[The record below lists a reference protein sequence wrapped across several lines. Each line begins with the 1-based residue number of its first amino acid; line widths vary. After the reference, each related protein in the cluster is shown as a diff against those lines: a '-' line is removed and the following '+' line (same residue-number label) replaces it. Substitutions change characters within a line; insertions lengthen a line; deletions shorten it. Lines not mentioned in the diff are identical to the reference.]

1 MRGNPGRVI
10 AFVCSHDGIVLEIL
24 VDELGVASRLV
35 PGESFV
41 RFVHPAYR
49 QTAEKLLRTARNTDS
64 PVEVKLEVN
73 LPPGDVPLF
82 FSVHTTGRGIVIWGG
97 TIPIFRGTSFKRLY
111 RLLRQSCWSDGAS
124 LPQKL
129 ESLALA
135 AHDLRNPI
143 AGILAASECLL
154 DDSCLLPDGDHVRL
168 LESIKNSSLSL
179 LRLVEQLMDDVT
191 DPGNEQTH
199 LDIQDIDIVSLIKN
213 NLTLNQLLARSKQ
226 IQLTLAVEEPH
237 LTIKA
242 DPWQVSE
249 VIDNLVSNAIKFSP
263 PGGSIEIQVGLRNNM
278 AFISVRDQGAGI
290 PTTDL
295 PTIFQ
300 PYQRGGNTRKR
311 ERGNGLGLAIV
322 KHIVESYQGRIEIE
336 STVGRGSTF
345 TISLPLSAGQV
356 RRSGVGPVSNA
367 GAGG

>member
-1 MRGNPGRVI
+1 VI

-41 RFVHPAYR
+41 SFVLPAYR
-49 QTAEKLLRTARNTDS
+49 RPAEKLLQTARNTNS
-64 PVEVKLEVN
+64 PVEVKLGVD
-73 LPPGDVPLF
+73 LPPGAASLF
-82 FSVHTTGRGIVIWGG
+82 FSAHTTGRGIIVWGG
-97 TIPIFRGTSFKRLY
+97 TMPVFQGTSFKRLY
-111 RLLRQSCWSDGAS
+111 RLLRQSCWFDGAS

-143 AGILAASECLL
+143 AGILAATECLL
-154 DDSCLLPDGDHVRL
+154 DESSLLPDGDHVRL
-168 LESIKNSSLSL
+168 LESIRNSSQSL
-179 LRLVEQLMDDVT
+179 MRLVEQLMDVT
-191 DPGNEQTH
+191 DPGREQTH
-199 LDIQDIDIVSLIKN
+199 LEIQVIDIVSLIEN
-213 NLTLNQLLARSKQ
+213 NLTLNQLLAKSKQ

-237 LTIKA
+237 PTIKA

-263 PGGSIEIQVGLRNNM
+263 PGGVIEIQVGLRNNM
-278 AFISVRDQGAGI
+278 AFIAVRDQGAGI
-290 PTTDL
+290 PATDL
-295 PTIFQ
+295 PTIFE
-300 PYQRGGNTRKR
+300 PYQRGGNTSGH

-322 KHIVESYQGRIEIE
+322 RHIVESYHGRIEIE
-336 STVGRGSTF
+336 STVGRGSIF
-345 TISLPLSAGQV
+345 TVMLPLSGGRV
-356 RRSGVGPVSNA
+356 RRAGVGPISKM